1 MPGAPGAKAAAA
13 GLSASPYQLPSDL
26 IAGLLIP
33 KRQLCDRPFELRL
46 DDTIFIGKP
55 TLLSAEKEASTLPQ
69 AEGEGAPP
77 QSAARPKYETPTVF
91 NLVFVL
97 NAESA

>member
-1 MPGAPGAKAAAA
+1 MPAAPGAKAAA

-69 AEGEGAPP
+69 AEGEGAP

-97 NAESA
+97 NAERA